1 MALRISLDLTNR
13 DLRYFRDAVQR
24 SRDAVKDADEEEII
38 DAIASVIHDIRKGG
52 PLPDFINRRLPDLQ
66 AMTDMLRDVEWEL
79 PNFERE
85 QLIATF
91 IYFGDPE
98 DLIPDDIPGIGYLD
112 DVIMIELLLRD
123 MRHVRD
129 AYRDFCAF
137 RADYDQKHS
146 GQGHDRDR
154 SARLKKRRTELHKRM
169 RRRHAADR
177 TVNPKAT
184 LW

>member
-1 MALRISLDLTNR
+1 MALRISLDLTDR

-24 SRDAVKDADEEEII
+24 SRDAVKDADDDEII
-38 DAIASVIHDIRKGG
+38 DAIASVIEDIRKGG
-52 PLPDFINRRLPDLQ
+52 PLPDFIERRLPDLE
-66 AMTDMLRDVEWEL
+66 ALTDMLRDDEWRL
-79 PNFERE
+79 PEPERE
-85 QLIATF
+85 TLLATF

-137 RADYDQKHS
+137 RESLDRAHGRAADS
-146 GQGHDRDR
+146 GDRLG
-154 SARLKKRRTELHKRM
+154 RLRKRRTELHKRM

-177 TVNPKAT
+177 KLSRKA